1 MKKDKK
7 YRCPCCGYFTLDT
20 EPGHFD
26 ICPVCYWED
35 DNIQS
40 FEQDYTGGANEISL
54 NEARNNYKKIGAME
68 EMYLDIVR
76 PPTEDEKPENNSDN
90 FEETLK

>member
-1 MKKDKK
+1 MDIKKKF
-7 YRCPCCGYFTLDT
+7 RCPCCGYFTLDD

-40 FEQDYTGGANEISL
+40 ADPNYKGGANSMSL
-54 NEARNNYKKIGAME
+54 NEARQNYKRIGAKSAKALALVRQPTKE
-68 EMYLDIVR
+68 EMAEQG
-76 PPTEDEKPENNSDN
+76 EDEEHS
-90 FEETLK
+90 